1 MANTLVEQTMN
12 QMPKWYLDVI
22 TAGGGRYN
30 QGNNTM
36 FGDNVNLF
44 DTESFGGM
52 TNPANLWM
60 TGAGDNA
67 FTQILGSDKVNEGI
81 TGSIAARLNDEYAI
95 DKKLKELGYSLE
107 QRKAFRHKFSGA
119 SSNLFAGVDPLNTK
133 YPLLNQVG
141 NNFVSTVGA
150 IPSVIQSSLQEG
162 LTGLGNKLGMNFPAG
177 GSVTDVLN
185 SAKGAEYALGF
196 GSNTRD
202 AASRIL
208 ASEGVSQQDIDSIF
222 KNSNTGQSLP
232 NYSNSFREGPMF
244 DFGGKLHN
252 LFNNPSSIDIT
263 ALGGPRAKGNIFN
276 QGQIEAEDY
285 TTKKNRVLAER
296 AAEQQRI
303 AEQQRVA
310 EQQRIKQ
317 QQSINPVAGIPQ
329 GEYQTR
335 MDDVYKNVVVDNA
348 GNTGYTGTGDQGR
361 GAYFQTPAYRGQ
373 QAAAAV
379 DRKAKSMGV
388 ASPVRRTPGTKYGFG
403 L

>member
-1 MANTLVEQTMN
+1 MATTFDQFAN
-12 QMPKWYLDVI
+12 QMPQWYLDLI
-22 TAGGGRYN
+22 TGGGGRYN

-44 DTESFGGM
+44 DTKSFGGM

-95 DKKLKELGYSLE
+95 DEKLKELGYSLE

-150 IPSVIQSSLQEG
+150 LPSVLQSSLQEG
-162 LTGLGNKLGMNFPAG
+162 LTGLGNKLGMNFPAE

-202 AASRIL
+202 AVSRIL

-252 LFNNPSSIDIT
+252 LFNNPI
-263 ALGGPRAKGNIFN
+263 GGSK
-276 QGQIEAEDY
+276 
-285 TTKKNRVLAER
+285 LASLFDE
-296 AAEQQRI
+296 
-303 AEQQRVA
+303 
-310 EQQRIKQ
+310 
-317 QQSINPVAGIPQ
+317 
-329 GEYQTR
+329 
-335 MDDVYKNVVVDNA
+335 DDVQK
-348 GNTGYTGTGDQGR
+348 
-361 GAYFQTPAYRGQ
+361 YRH
-373 QAAAAV
+373 
-379 DRKAKSMGV
+379 KLNI
-388 ASPVRRTPGTKYGFG
+388 RR
-403 L
+403 